1 MTRRLLMGIDVGTT
15 GLKVVVADAD
25 GTLLAQCGEE
35 YPTSYPQ
42 PNRAEQDPEQ
52 WWRACCAVVPR
63 TLALAGARADEI
75 AGIGVSGQGI
85 GVVAVDAA
93 GDPLRP
99 AMIWLDRR
107 SDALCERLR
116 ATVDEDEITRVNG
129 ARIDSFYLA
138 PKWLWVREHE
148 PEVYRK
154 TAAVLQSNG
163 YIVQRLTGAR
173 RLALSDGPMT
183 LFFDA
188 ARLQYHEALAARMGI
203 DLAKMPPLAGCS
215 EVVGQVTRAAAA
227 ATGLAEGTPVVAGA
241 VDGAA
246 AAVEGGL
253 LEDGDATEMTG
264 QSTVILICSSR
275 PYLGRDLIS
284 LVHGA
289 PGKYLAVGGSTA
301 AGGSLRWWRDQLADA
316 ERSQAAAQGRDPF
329 QALDDLA
336 AGSPPGANRLVFLP
350 YLFGERSPIWDT
362 DARGVFCGLS
372 LSTTKADMVRAILE
386 GAAFGLRHNMEAAAA
401 AGFTVTA
408 LNCVGGGARSSLWN
422 QIKADALGIPVR
434 LPVAASG
441 AAMGDVM
448 MAGVGV
454 GVYRDFA
461 AAKAAVFRITR
472 EFLPNAANRQIYD
485 DLYRVFLDLYPALK
499 PSFARLARAGS
510 EASA

>member
-35 YPTSYPQ
+35 YATRYPQ
-42 PNRAEQDPEQ
+42 PNWAEQDPEA
-52 WWRACCAVVPR
+52 WWRACCAVTPR
-63 TLALAGARADEI
+63 ALAMAGARAEEV
-75 AGIGVSGQGI
+75 AGIGVSGQGV

-93 GDPLRP
+93 GKPLRP

-107 SDALCERLR
+107 SDAQCARLR
-116 ATVDEDEITRVNG
+116 ESVSEEEVTAING

-138 PKWLWVREHE
+138 PKWLWVKERE
-148 PEVYRK
+148 PEVYRR

-163 YIVQRLTGAR
+163 YLVQKLTGAR
-173 RLALSDGPMT
+173 RLAVSDGPMT

-188 ARLQYHEALAARMGI
+188 AKLDYHAGLAARMGI
-203 DLAKMPPLAGCS
+203 DLDQMPDIASCS
-215 EVVGQVTRAAAA
+215 EVVGTVTREAAAA
-227 ATGLAEGTPVVAGA
+227 CGLAAGTPVVAGA
-241 VDGAA
+241 VDGTA

-264 QSTVILICSSR
+264 QSTVVLICSSR

-284 LVHGA
+284 LVHGV

-316 ERSQAAAQGRDPF
+316 ERARGLEEGRDPF
-329 QALDDLA
+329 QVLDQVA
-336 AGSPPGANRLVFLP
+336 AGSPAGANRLVFLP
-350 YLFGERSPIWDT
+350 YLYGERSPIWDT
-362 DARGVFCGLS
+362 DARGVFFGLS
-372 LSTTKADMVRAILE
+372 LSTAKADMVRAILE
-386 GAAFGLRHNMEAAAA
+386 GAAFGLRHNIEAAAA
-401 AGFTVTA
+401 AGFHVKT
-408 LNCVGGGARSSLWN
+408 LNCVGGGARSPLWN
-422 QIKADALGIPVR
+422 QIKADVLGIPVR
-434 LPVAASG
+434 LPAAASG

-461 AAKAAVFRITR
+461 AAKAAVFRVTR
-472 EFLPNAANRQIYD
+472 EFQPNATNRRVYD
-485 DLYRVFLDLYPALK
+485 DLYRVYLDLYPALK
-499 PSFARLARAGS
+499 ESFVRLGKAG
-510 EASA
+510 A